1 MSARY
6 LSQCEL
12 AEAGLMMRLFAE
24 GQASGLDA
32 ERMMRYAKWW
42 NTGSGIAQID
52 VRRASTKAWA
62 LRCLRDYVVD
72 THARGPLSPLRT
84 RKRKR

>member
-6 LSQCEL
+6 LSPAEL
-12 AEAGLMMRLFAE
+12 AEAGLMMRLFSE
-24 GQASGLDA
+24 GQVAGLDV
-32 ERMMRYAKWW
+32 ERMMRYAQWW

-62 LRCLRDYVVD
+62 LKCLRDYVVG
-72 THARGPLSPLRT
+72 ARA
-84 RKRKR
+84 

>member
-6 LSQCEL
+6 LSPCEL
-12 AEAGLMMRLFAE
+12 TEAGLMMRLFSE
-24 GQASGLDA
+24 GQAAGLDV

-62 LRCLRDYVVD
+62 LKCLRGYVVG
-72 THARGPLSPLRT
+72 ARA
-84 RKRKR
+84 

>member
-24 GQASGLDA
+24 GQASGLDV

-42 NTGSGIAQID
+42 NTGSSIAQID

-62 LRCLRDYVVD
+62 LKCLRDYVVG
-72 THARGPLSPLRT
+72 ARA
-84 RKRKR
+84 